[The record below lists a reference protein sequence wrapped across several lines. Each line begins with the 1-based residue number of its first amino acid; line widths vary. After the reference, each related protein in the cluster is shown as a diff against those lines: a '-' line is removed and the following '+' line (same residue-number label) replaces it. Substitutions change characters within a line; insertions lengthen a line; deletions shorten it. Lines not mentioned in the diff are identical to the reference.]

1 MEPSINENF
10 EKLESF
16 DHFVGD
22 LVFQKLLTDE
32 SLIDCAPFIIV
43 TVTYELTTN
52 NVVPQAFITGC
63 EEFDEAVIDMDAI
76 EEARENWMEEGEL
89 GVSWDLTVL
98 EMYHVGD
105 TVVWKNKLPM
115 TPVA

>member
-63 EEFDEAVIDMDAI
+63 EEFDEAVVDMDSI
-76 EEARENWMEEGEL
+76 EEARENWMIKY
-89 GVSWDLTVL
+89 SCWDLTVL

>member
-1 MEPSINENF
+1 MRPSINENF
-10 EKLESF
+10 EEPESF
-16 DHFVGD
+16 DHFVGY

-32 SLIDCAPFIIV
+32 SLIDYAPFIIV
-43 TVTYELTTN
+43 TVTYEIGTN
-52 NVVPQAFITGC
+52 YIVPQSFITGY
-63 EEFDEAVIDMDAI
+63 EKFEEAVIDMDLI
-76 EEARENWMEEGEL
+76 EADEDLFSDIG
-89 GVSWDLTVL
+89 WDLTVL

>member
-1 MEPSINENF
+1 MRPSINENF
-10 EKLESF
+10 EEPESF
-16 DHFVGD
+16 DHFIGD

-32 SLIDCAPFIIV
+32 SLIDYSPFIIV
-43 TVTYELTTN
+43 TVTYEIGTN
-52 NVVPQAFITGC
+52 DIVPQSFITGY
-63 EEFDEAVIDMDAI
+63 EEFEEAVIDMDLI
-76 EEARENWMEEGEL
+76 EADEDLFSDIG
-89 GVSWDLTVL
+89 WDLTVL

>member
-1 MEPSINENF
+1 MRPSINENF
-10 EKLESF
+10 EEPESF
-16 DHFVGD
+16 DHFIGD

-32 SLIDCAPFIIV
+32 SLIDYEPFIIV
-43 TVTYELTTN
+43 TYDLITN
-52 NVVPQAFITGC
+52 GIVPQNFITSY
-63 EEFDEAVIDMDAI
+63 EEF
-76 EEARENWMEEGEL
+76 EEAIINMDLIEANEDLFSDIGTWC
-89 GVSWDLTVL
+89 LTVL